1 MTTLG
6 RFYFCA
12 LLVLALFDQSRAD
25 TRYDVIPT
33 PAWVVPAEVAASK
46 SGDSDSHKGGAD
58 YVLVD
63 HQIRLDAVEFHYS
76 RFVTRLTN
84 VSGIEDHS
92 QITINF
98 DPKVERLH
106 LHSILIRRG
115 GQSID
120 QLRNGRVRIIQREN
134 NLEDQLVDGALTFH
148 LVMADVRV
156 GDIVDC
162 SYTLERR
169 NVEWGSR
176 NFGRLQMQWSDPVE
190 LLRIRLLSPVGSQ
203 LKTFSN
209 PAETPKAW
217 VASGFSIVEW
227 SKANVGAFRHEND
240 APSWFQQY
248 GAIEYSQFSNWG
260 QIVESAIPL
269 YRVAAPPSSE
279 IEELTAR
286 LEAVGS
292 TDALRAIAVMKF
304 VQEEIRYTGI
314 EEGEGAFRPTPPNE
328 VLARRYGD
336 CKDKVLLAVTLLKA
350 LGIEAAPALVSTYWK
365 SEVADHLPSPG
376 LMNHAVVRAV
386 IAGRIYWLD
395 ATSTGQGGRL
405 ANFTQASFGKALVI
419 SPGNVALEPMT
430 AAEFSKPLIRSQ
442 VIFDLRAG
450 LFAESG
456 LNVATTYFDAEAD
469 RMRRRLRSKGTTEL
483 GQRYLHYYKGQYAD
497 ARSTGPLQVT
507 DKLEENELS
516 IAESYRIKDGFETD
530 KQGKQKLYVNAD
542 TITDVLAAPDL
553 PERTTPLAVA
563 FPNYLSTKIQLLL
576 PTTWDVDPEVV
587 KIDTAYFRYSST
599 VGYLDKTI
607 TLDYEFKALKDHVP
621 VAHLPAYIKE
631 LERARD
637 DTYFHISRSSST
649 KTVQLQQDPFWAL
662 KLVALFAGLF
672 LMLRFGRYI
681 LTAQIYLGTTLVHV
695 RSSDCTETEV
705 PESERMLLKSLDA
718 ELVVLGFETV
728 GFVRSSSLYT
738 RYDKPDYF
746 RVLHRLDLPATAYV
760 TRHHSPEYGAYV
772 RAWFETDFL
781 DGTQLQTTDGASDA
795 SVSPPKVLAE
805 AVQSASLSELI
816 KRHEERLKALDGK
829 SVAAI
834 EVSPSGFAGLLSAGY
849 AAVRSEW
856 LRRGW
861 IRTTADL
868 ELDRFSLKGAL
879 RLARSSIVMQRA
891 EPSGPALLKS
901 SLAASSTDRG
911 TRADADFAAAW
922 HVSKVPRS
930 APGANWPLII
940 YSTALVVLPLGA
952 LAALL
957 DIYGAAM
964 MLVVL
969 LVHEAAHV
977 WALGKRRATH
987 GLLFFLPF
995 AGLIKPKSSDELGLT
1010 DRVSVMLAGPMLGLL
1025 TGVMLL
1031 SADALWPNHYFR
1043 DAASIFIGFNG
1054 LFLIPYPGTDGSRIL
1069 SSITAP
1075 GSVMRP
1081 MVQLLSVVAVLA
1093 VGIQLKSQFLNTIG
1107 FLLAVWFVAQLP
1119 TFNLIRK
1126 VLRQIPP
1133 SSDWDGAARAVFL
1146 AMTGPKFGR
1155 WGASI
1160 RQMRAISMANELTRP
1175 IPSRRERAL
1184 SMIAYGCCA
1193 VLAIC
1198 AALRTSF

>member
-12 LLVLALFDQSRAD
+12 LLVLALSDQSRAD
-25 TRYDVIPT
+25 TRYDVIRT
-33 PAWVVPAEVAASK
+33 PAWVVPAEVPAGK
-46 SGDSDSHKGGAD
+46 SLDSDSHKGGAD

-84 VSGIEDHS
+84 VSGIEDNS

-115 GQSID
+115 SRSID
-120 QLRNGRVRIIQREN
+120 QLQSGRVRIIQREN
-134 NLEDQLVDGALTFH
+134 NLEEQLVDGALTFH

-156 GDIVDC
+156 GDIVDY

-169 NVEWGSR
+169 NLEWGSR
-176 NFGRLQMQWSDPVE
+176 NFGWLQTQWSDPVE
-190 LLRIRLLSPVGSQ
+190 LLRIRLLSPVGAQ

-209 PAETPKAW
+209 PAENPKAW
-217 VASGFSIVEW
+217 VASGLSIVEW
-227 SKANVGAFRHEND
+227 SKTNVGAFRHEND
-240 APSWFQQY
+240 APAWFQQY

-260 QIVESAIPL
+260 QIVEAAIPL
-269 YRVAAPPSSE
+269 YRAAAAPSSE
-279 IEELTAR
+279 IKDLTAR
-286 LEAVGS
+286 LGAVGP
-292 TDALRAIAVMKF
+292 TDAQRAIAVMKF

-314 EEGEGAFRPTPPNE
+314 EEGEGAFRPTSPNE

-336 CKDKVLLAVTLLKA
+336 CKDKALLAVTLLKA
-350 LGIEAAPALVSTYWK
+350 LGIEAAPALVSTRSK
-365 SEVADHLPSPG
+365 GEVASHLPSPG
-376 LMNHAVVRAV
+376 LMNHVVVRAV
-386 IAGRIYWLD
+386 IAGQVYWFD
-395 ATSTGQGGRL
+395 ATSTGQGGQL

-419 SPGNVALEPMT
+419 SPGSVALEPMT
-430 AAEFSKPLIRSQ
+430 AVEFSKPLIRSQ

-456 LNVATTYFDAEAD
+456 LNVTTTYFDAEAD
-469 RMRRRLRSKGTTEL
+469 RMRRRLRSKGITEL
-483 GQRYLHYYKGQYAD
+483 GQKYLHYYKGQYAD

-516 IAESYRIKDGFETD
+516 VAESYRIKDGFETD
-530 KQGKQKLYVNAD
+530 KQGKQKFYVSAD

-553 PERTTPLAVA
+553 PERTTPLAVG

-576 PTTWDVDPEVV
+576 PTPWDVDAEVV
-587 KIDTAYFRYSST
+587 KIDTAYFRYAST

-621 VAHLPAYIKE
+621 VEQLPAYIKE

-637 DTYFHISRSSST
+637 DTYFHISRSAG
-649 KTVQLQQDPFWAL
+649 KTEQLQKDPFWAL

-672 LMLRFGRYI
+672 LILRFGRYV
-681 LTAQIYLGTTLVHV
+681 LTVQAYLATTLLQV
-695 RSSDCTETEV
+695 RSSDCAGTEV
-705 PESERMLLKSLDA
+705 PESERMLLMSLDA
-718 ELVVLGFETV
+718 ELVQLGFEPV
-728 GFVRSSSLYT
+728 GFVRCSSFYT

-760 TRHHSPEYGAYV
+760 TRHHSPEYGVYV
-772 RAWFETDFL
+772 RMWFETDFV

-795 SVSPPKVLAE
+795 SISPPKVLAE
-805 AVQSASLSELI
+805 AVQGASLSELI

-829 SVAAI
+829 SVAKI
-834 EVSPSGFAGLLSAGY
+834 EVSPSGFAGLMSAAY

-856 LRRGW
+856 LRLGW
-861 IRTTADL
+861 IRRTADL

-891 EPSGPALLKS
+891 KASGPTLLKS
-901 SLAASSTDRG
+901 SLTASSTDRG
-911 TRADADFAAAW
+911 TRADADFVAVW
-922 HVSKVPRS
+922 HVSKAPRS
-930 APGANWPLII
+930 APGANLPLII
-940 YSTALVVLPLGA
+940 CSAVFMVMLLGA
-952 LAALL
+952 LAAVSGVY
-957 DIYGAAM
+957 ISAV
-964 MLVVL
+964 MLMAL

-977 WALGKRRATH
+977 WVLGKRRATP

-995 AGLIKPKSSDELGLT
+995 TGLIKPKSSDDLSLT
-1010 DRVSVMLAGPMLGLL
+1010 DRVSVMLAGPMAGLL

-1031 SADALWPNHYFR
+1031 SANFLWPNHYFA
-1043 DAASIFIGFNG
+1043 DAAAAFIGFNG
-1054 LFLIPYPGTDGSRIL
+1054 LLLIPYPGTDGSRIL
-1069 SSITAP
+1069 SDITAP
-1075 GSVMRP
+1075 GSLMRP
-1081 MVQLLSVVAVLA
+1081 MAQLLSVVATLA
-1093 VGIQLKSQFLNTIG
+1093 VGIQLTSQFLNTIG

-1126 VLRQIPP
+1126 ILRQIPP
-1133 SSDWDGAARAVFL
+1133 GSDWDGAAHAAFL
-1146 AMTGPKFGR
+1146 AMTGPKFER
-1155 WGASI
+1155 WGAPI
-1160 RQMRAISMANELTRP
+1160 RQMRAISIANELTRP
-1175 IPSRRERAL
+1175 MTSRLERTL
-1184 SMIAYGCCA
+1184 SMAAYGCGA
-1193 VLAIC
+1193 VLAIG
-1198 AALRTSF
+1198 AAVWTSF